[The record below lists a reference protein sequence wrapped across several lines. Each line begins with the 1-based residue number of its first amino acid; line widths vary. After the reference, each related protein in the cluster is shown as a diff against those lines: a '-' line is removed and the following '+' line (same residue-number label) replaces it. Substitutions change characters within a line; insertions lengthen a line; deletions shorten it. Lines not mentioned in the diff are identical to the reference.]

1 MNDIIRS
8 RQHPLCKLVRALQSG
23 KGRRQHRLFVA
34 EGGNAVAA
42 ALGARWPL
50 HEMLLPAND
59 NARDW
64 QQRAA
69 SVGLSSRLLEEEL
82 FADLN
87 EANSATEVLAL
98 AHLPQENERDENA
111 LLRVL
116 AGDAGNDF
124 TLVLDSLGDSN
135 NVGALLRTA
144 DAVGVSRVVATSQ
157 TADAFSPRAVRASAG
172 SVFHLPPFEVE
183 AGNLA
188 EIFRAQKVEIAVA
201 VAHGGDD
208 LFRVNWPR
216 RVALVLGH
224 ETRGVSEELENAAN
238 LRVTIPMFGRAESLN
253 VAAAGAVLLFA
264 WRAAMTRSA
273 F

>member
-42 ALGARWPL
+42 ALAARWPL
-50 HEMLLPAND
+50 RELLLPDND
-59 NARDW
+59 DARDW
-64 QQRAA
+64 GELAA
-69 SVGLSSRLLEEEL
+69 SVGVPSRLLDEEL

-98 AHLPQENERDENA
+98 AHLPQQNERDENA
-111 LLRVL
+111 LSRVL
-116 AGDAGNDF
+116 ASSVGNDF
-124 TLVLDSLGDSN
+124 TLILDGLGDPN

-144 DAVGVSRVVATSQ
+144 DAAGVSRAVATSQ

-172 SVFHLPPFEVE
+172 SVFHLPPFEIETESLVE
-183 AGNLA
+183 VL
-188 EIFRAQKVEIAVA
+188 RAQKIEIAVA

-208 LFRVNWPR
+208 LLRVKWPR

-224 ETRGVSEELENAAN
+224 ETRGLSQELENAAS

-253 VAAAGAVLLFA
+253 VAAAGAIALYA
-264 WRAAMTRSA
+264 WRAALA
-273 F
+273 GNAI